1 MGSSDNKMVREHTAP
16 PALSAAER
24 KAALQKGIRVRR
36 DRAEL
41 KDGMRRDPRIST
53 KLIAASATAEDPR
66 GCVFNGIK
74 AIDLLLC
81 LPGIGPVSA
90 KEWMEELRISPSR
103 RVGGLGYRQRNRL
116 CASITDYLDSR
127 DRKQARK
134 QKVGS

>member
-1 MGSSDNKMVREHTAP
+1 MGSSDNKMVRKNTTP
-16 PALSAAER
+16 PTLSAAER

-41 KDGMRRDPRIST
+41 KDGMRRDPRLVIR
-53 KLIAASATAEDPR
+53 LLEASAAAEDD
-66 GCVFNGIK
+66 GCSVFGGIK
-74 AIDLLLC
+74 TIDLLMC
-81 LPGIGPVSA
+81 LPGIGPVSV

-116 CASITDYLDSR
+116 SASIMDYLDSR

-134 QKVGS
+134 QKVGL

>member
-1 MGSSDNKMVREHTAP
+1 MGSSDNKMVRKHTTP
-16 PALSAAER
+16 PTLSAAER

-41 KDGMRRDPRIST
+41 KDGMRRDPRMAT
-53 KLIAASATAEDPR
+53 KLIEASAAAEDR
-66 GCVFNGIK
+66 GDDSFSGIK
-74 AIDLLLC
+74 VIGLLLC

-116 CASITDYLDSR
+116 SASITDYLDSR